1 MGRRKRSTGGGGSA
15 AAEPAD
21 AFDGTRCFFDVT
33 VGGTPAGRIEFQLA
47 DRIVPRT
54 AANFRALCTGEKGRG
69 KFGKKLT
76 YKGSKF
82 HRVIP
87 GFMLQ
92 VRETQARL
100 EVCRALRL
108 CTARQSGFHGLCA
121 AQGGP
126 AIQKPSCLS

>member
-1 MGRRKRSTGGGGSA
+1 MGRRKRSTGGGGAA

-47 DRIVPRT
+47 DSVVPRT

-92 VRETQARL
+92 VRATQTLL
-100 EVCRALRL
+100 EVCRVLRL
-108 CTARQSGFHGLCA
+108 CTATAGRVCGSFGAL
-121 AQGGP
+121 GGP
-126 AIQKPSCLS
+126 ATPS